1 MPLFTPEEK
10 KIFNQEVGSIKQGM
24 LTNKRALVSKY
35 GKDAEKVI
43 QGNAVKKALKKIKN
57 LRQNQEMENNKLKE
71 MVKNALTKPLKEQD
85 VEVRA
90 DRIGG
95 EMELSKMMNLL
106 DEFESALESHDWYYM
121 MSDDNRAYKKGS
133 TELAELKGIA
143 KQLSSSGY
151 KGEAEELYNKYNVF
165 DITFDSFIS
174 PSEEFIP
181 GYKRKQMG
189 LDEKKAK
196 PDFLDLDK
204 DGNKKE
210 SMKKAAQDKKK
221 MQTEDMDLGHEDDE
235 PHMLKADLY
244 HIGKYAMNLYQ
255 MIDQFESKGEV
266 DFPHWWQSKIIKAK
280 EMMSSAKH
288 YLDFEL
294 KEPQIDAMAGVG
306 DMMNEEINQ
315 NNLQGELTQAFS
327 RINPKVSVYGNNGE
341 VKFEIDD
348 DVNQNTFN
356 SVINYLEGNNFVVD
370 RKRSYPDYDTDDDR
384 KWFPRIRFTIKGPN
398 TGNSLSNL
406 NEKTLTKPEMK
417 KKEKIVKAM
426 KKDFK
431 GPKTAMYA
439 IATEKA
445 KKVAEIMAKE
455 LKDNTSK

>member
-10 KIFNQEVGSIKQGM
+10 KIFNQEVGSVKQGM

-106 DEFESALESHDWYYM
+106 DEFESALESHDWSYM
-121 MSDDNRAYKKGS
+121 MSDDKRAYENG
-133 TELAELKGIA
+133 LAEEKELEVIGA
-143 KQLSSSGY
+143 QLYNSEY
-151 KGEAEELYNKYNVF
+151 NKEAEELYNTYNIFKNV
-165 DITFDSFIS
+165 SFKD
-174 PSEEFIP
+174 FIAP
-181 GYKRKQMG
+181 VKSLY
-189 LDEKKAK
+189 EKKAK

-235 PHMLKADLY
+235 PHMLKSDLY
-244 HIGKYAMNLYQ
+244 HIGKYAMKLYQ
-255 MIDQFESKGEV
+255 MVDQFEGKGEV

-294 KEPQIDAMAGVG
+294 KEPKIDAMVGVG
-306 DMMNEEINQ
+306 DM
-315 NNLQGELTQAFS
+315 
-327 RINPKVSVYGNNGE
+327 
-341 VKFEIDD
+341 
-348 DVNQNTFN
+348 
-356 SVINYLEGNNFVVD
+356 
-370 RKRSYPDYDTDDDR
+370 
-384 KWFPRIRFTIKGPN
+384 
-398 TGNSLSNL
+398 
-406 NEKTLTKPEMK
+406 NEKKLTAYP
-417 KKEKIVKAM
+417 
-426 KKDFK
+426 
-431 GPKTAMYA
+431 

-445 KKVAEIMAKE
+445 KKVAEIIAKE